1 MGIDARSLPERDI
14 RGYDLLKTLVT
25 CGSSHFKFDR
35 LFKILDE
42 LCDEK
47 ILDGNEIVAQ
57 TGDVDY
63 KIRNFKNFDFKSAEE
78 LNALQDE
85 ADLIICHAGTGT
97 VVGSL
102 KKGKKVIVFPR
113 LKEYNE
119 HESDNQLELAVEFER
134 DGYVLCA
141 KNKEELKD
149 RILKINEFSPVKFI
163 SNKENFVA
171 LIRNLLNA

>member
-1 MGIDARSLPERDI
+1 M
-14 RGYDLLKTLVT
+14 KTLVT

-35 LFKILDE
+35 LFIILDE

-47 ILDGNEIVAQ
+47 VLNGNDVVAQ
-57 TGDVDY
+57 TGVIDY

-78 LNALQDE
+78 LNALQDD

-113 LKEYNE
+113 IKEYNE
-119 HESDNQLELAVEFER
+119 HESDNQLELATEFER
-134 DGYVLCA
+134 EGYVLCA
-141 KNKEELKD
+141 RDKEELKNC
-149 RILKINEFSPVKFI
+149 ILKINDFSPEKFI
-163 SNKENFVA
+163 SNKENFIA
-171 LIRNLLNA
+171 LIKRLLNA

>member
-1 MGIDARSLPERDI
+1 M
-14 RGYDLLKTLVT
+14 
-25 CGSSHFKFDR
+25 
-35 LFKILDE
+35 LDE

-57 TGDVDY
+57 TGVIDY
-63 KIRNFKNFDFKSAEE
+63 KIKNYENFDFKSAEE
-78 LNALQDE
+78 LSVLQDG

-113 LKEYNE
+113 LKEFNE
-119 HESDNQLELAVEFER
+119 HESDNQLELAEEFER

-141 KNKEELKD
+141 RNKEELKD
-149 RILKINEFSPVKFI
+149 CILKINDFSPEKFV
-163 SNKENFVA
+163 SNKENFIA
-171 LIRNLLNA
+171 LIKSLLNA